1 MMPVARRVL
10 GESHDLTLMMRS
22 AYAQTL
28 YVGAGATLDDL
39 REAEATLEDAERIAR
54 RVLGSEHPLTM
65 DIEGDLIN
73 ARGAIAD
80 REMGYA

>member
-1 MMPVARRVL
+1 M
-10 GESHDLTLMMRS
+10 DTD
-22 AYAQTL
+22 
-28 YVGAGATLDDL
+28 ATLDDL
-39 REAEATLEDAERIAR
+39 WEAEATLEDLERIAR
-54 RVLGSEHPLTM
+54 RVFGDTHPLTV

>member
-1 MMPVARRVL
+1 
-10 GESHDLTLMMRS
+10 MRWS
-22 AYAQTL
+22 YATAL
-28 YVGAGATLDDL
+28 YGDTDATLDDL
-39 REAEATLEDAERIAR
+39 CEAEATLEDAERIAR

-73 ARGAIAD
+73 ARGALAD